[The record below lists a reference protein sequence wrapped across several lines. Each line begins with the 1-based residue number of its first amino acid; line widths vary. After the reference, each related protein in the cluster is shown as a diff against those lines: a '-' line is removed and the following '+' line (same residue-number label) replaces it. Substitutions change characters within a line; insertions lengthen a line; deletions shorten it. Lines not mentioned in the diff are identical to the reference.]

1 MGRPLNS
8 KLFGER
14 NTDNVGG
21 EGVLTVSVGTQG
33 DGYNIA
39 NAVVTFSAP
48 QITGG
53 TTATGTVVIAN
64 AVVGNI
70 SGVTITN
77 PGTGYTSAPSLTF
90 TGANTNV
97 AVATATL
104 TSTVTNALAVQARF
118 SSTNRTS
125 GNDIIKQLGARRF
138 KVRTQD
144 GTRAFNLVPNTPA
157 AAGEMAIVAT
167 DSAGGTYWVK
177 KISGKTATL
186 VQNTGTEFADGA
198 KVRWTLGSA
207 TLNTTVSIT
216 NA

>member
-21 EGVLTVSVGTQG
+21 EGVATVSVGTEG
-33 DGYNIA
+33 DGYSAA

-48 QITGG
+48 QIQGG
-53 TTATGTVVIAN
+53 TTATGTVVIGNTA
-64 AVVGNI
+64 VGNI
-70 SGVTITN
+70 SSVVITN
-77 PGTGYTSAPSLTF
+77 SGSGYTSAPSVTF

-104 TSTVTNALAVQARF
+104 TATVTNALSVQARF
-118 SSTNRTS
+118 SSTNRAS

-144 GTRAFNLVPNTPA
+144 GTRAFNLVARTPA
-157 AAGEMAIVAT
+157 AAGEMAIAAT
-167 DSAGGTYWVK
+167 DSANGTYWVK
-177 KISGKTATL
+177 KISGRTAT
-186 VQNTGTEFADGA
+186 VIQNTGTEFANGA
-198 KVRWTLGSA
+198 KVRWTLDSA
-207 TLNTTVSIT
+207 TLNTTVRIT
-216 NA
+216 NV